1 MRVTR
6 LKEEV
11 LKEAVNLIQSS
22 IRPGQSIQTSEP
34 EYVIPD
40 VLVRKVSG
48 RWTVELNADSIPR
61 LKINQQYAAMGNS
74 ARNDADGQFI
84 RSNLQEA
91 RWLIKSLES
100 RNDTLLRVSRCIVE
114 QQQAF
119 FEQGEEYMKP
129 MVLADIARAVEMHE
143 STISRVTTQKY
154 LHSPRGIL
162 N

>member
-1 MRVTR
+1 MVD
-6 LKEEV
+6 
-11 LKEAVNLIQSS
+11 Q
-22 IRPGQSIQTSEP
+22 
-34 EYVIPD
+34 
-40 VLVRKVSG
+40 
-48 RWTVELNADSIPR
+48 
-61 LKINQQYAAMGNS
+61 
-74 ARNDADGQFI
+74 
-84 RSNLQEA
+84 
-91 RWLIKSLES
+91 SLES

-129 MVLADIARAVEMHE
+129 MVLADIAQAVEMHE